1 MLETVVVD
9 TNVIVSALM
18 KADSTPRRV
27 LQACLQRRCRTLVG
41 NALLAEYEDVLCRP
55 ALFKNCLLS
64 EAERL
69 NFLDDFLS
77 VCEWVSVYYLWRP
90 NLRDEADNHVLELAV
105 AGGAQAIVTGNTA
118 DFEQTALKFPAI
130 AVVTPRSFLNNL
142 EH

>member
-1 MLETVVVD
+1 MIDTVVVD
-9 TNVIVSALM
+9 TNVMVSALM
-18 KADSTPRRV
+18 KADSAPRRV
-27 LQACLQRRCRTLVG
+27 LQACLQRQCQALMG
-41 NALLAEYEDVLCRP
+41 NALLAEYEAVLCRQQ
-55 ALFKNCLLS
+55 LFKDCVLS

-69 NFLDDFLS
+69 QFLDDFLS

-118 DFEQTALKFPAI
+118 DFHHSALHFPAVEVI
-130 AVVTPRSFLNNL
+130 TPRQFISNL